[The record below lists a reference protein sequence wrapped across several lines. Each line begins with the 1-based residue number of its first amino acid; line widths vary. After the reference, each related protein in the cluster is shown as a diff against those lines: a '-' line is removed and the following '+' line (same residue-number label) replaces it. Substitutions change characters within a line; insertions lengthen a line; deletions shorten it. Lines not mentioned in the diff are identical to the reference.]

1 LILLSIPFAYSATGT
16 SKLIINQTVFNLT
29 PGQKTNEKFQLILSS
44 GSTWG
49 TSIDVS
55 PSVTGISII
64 FNPSTGDP
72 TFSGT
77 LTISVGSDVKPG
89 EYKFN
94 VSATGDDPTTS
105 PITIIVYVTSPE
117 VTTTSLPYQTT
128 SNHTSTTTSPE
139 VTTMPKTQ
147 NNYFSY
153 VIIVMILLAIII
165 GGSLYFTKGSSASK
179 FTITGLS
186 IVSVI
191 LSLYLI
197 VADSTL
203 RNFASIHYYLLIL
216 YTILLI
222 VLNPTMYVVK
232 SKTSYT
238 ILGIISGLF
247 FIGMLIDSLM
257 GMPLSSLNNVGS
269 SFSLNYFYG
278 FGKNNLSNFSI
289 SFTFSA
295 LLILTFLIF
304 IISIINIT
312 KQSSINSVT
321 K

>member
-1 LILLSIPFAYSATGT
+1 MILLSIPFAYSATGT
-16 SKLIINQTVFNLT
+16 SKLIINQTIFNLT

-77 LTISVGSDVKPG
+77 LTISVGSNVKPG

-117 VTTTSLPYQTT
+117 VTTT
-128 SNHTSTTTSPE
+128 
-139 VTTMPKTQ
+139 PKTQ
-147 NNYFSY
+147 TNYFSY

-165 GGSLYFTKGSSASK
+165 GGSLYFTKGSSVSK

-216 YTILLI
+216 YTVLLI

-278 FGKNNLSNFSI
+278 FGRNNLSNFSI

-312 KQSSINSVT
+312 KPKGSINSIT